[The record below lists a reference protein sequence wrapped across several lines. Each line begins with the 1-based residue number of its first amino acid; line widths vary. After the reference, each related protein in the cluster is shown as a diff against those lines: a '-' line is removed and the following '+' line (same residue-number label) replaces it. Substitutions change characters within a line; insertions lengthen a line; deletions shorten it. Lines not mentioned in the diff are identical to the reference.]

1 MKKNLLASVLS
12 VLVLNVSAQTYF
24 SNSAGM
30 YAGLL
35 NDLKKTL
42 YDSPRYNQTVVLD
55 GKERRMF
62 VLWIRDHIHTMK
74 AYKYWEKDMASYLE
88 FFLQRQTSSGMY
100 FDYWESYKDRNVGQ
114 LYFTNCFDKQ
124 FYYVDVNQQLFFFRM
139 PIEADLEYL
148 LVEGVYTYWQTSGD
162 TAFVNQWL
170 PSLVKG
176 MKYLMTDPLRW
187 SKEYLLVKRPY
198 SIDTWDF
205 TSQPD
210 GMTGVESL
218 LYHIGNDEKTP
229 KGIMHGDNSGMYQ
242 ACKQLS
248 DLFNVTGKVNE
259 AKEWNLQ
266 AELFRHRLN
275 TTCWNGKYY
284 AHFIPVDPVPSH
296 IKTDPI
302 HALSLSNTY
311 DINRGAP
318 TREMAASIIN
328 AYREVEKKTS
338 SESVAAWF
346 GIYPPV
352 EPQFGRYKT
361 GVYMNGAVLPLVG
374 GELTKAAFQNGEEEF
389 AVEQLKKLELIMNKN
404 NRVLPGCVN
413 TDGTA
418 QEEAIP
424 NEWGQAA
431 FVSAL
436 VEGLAGVVDKSIFF
450 REVEL
455 SPRWLFAGVNEV
467 QVSIGYG
474 NEGNQVSYRYKYDA
488 AARTV
493 IMRTKGTFEKGTIRI
508 PLPRDCRQAS
518 MTIDGKKV
526 PSTVDK
532 VNASRYITAPVRGSE
547 HEIKVVFH
555 L

>member
-1 MKKNLLASVLS
+1 MKKTLIALLLCVLS
-12 VLVLNVSAQTYF
+12 LNSGAQTNF
-24 SNSAGM
+24 SDGAGM

-35 NDLKKTL
+35 NDLKKSL
-42 YDSPRYNQTVVLD
+42 FDNPRYNKTVVLD

-62 VLWIRDHIHTMK
+62 VSWIRDHIHTMK

-100 FDYWESYKDRNVGQ
+100 YDYWESYKDHNVGQ
-114 LYFTNCFDKQ
+114 LFFTNCFDRQ
-124 FYYVDVNQQLFFFRM
+124 FYFVDVNQQLFFFRM

-162 TAFVNQWL
+162 TAFVEKWL
-170 PSLVKG
+170 PVLVKG
-176 MKYLMTDPLRW
+176 LKYLMTDPLRW

-218 LYHIGNDEKTP
+218 LYHIGNDDKTP

-248 DLFNVTGKVNE
+248 DLFKVTGKENE
-259 AKEWNLQ
+259 AREWNLQ
-266 AELFRHRLN
+266 AELFRNRLN
-275 TTCWNGKYY
+275 TLCWNGKYY
-284 AHFIPVDPVPSH
+284 AHFIPIDPVPSH

-311 DINRGAP
+311 DMNRGAP

-346 GIYPPV
+346 GIYPPI
-352 EPQFGRYKT
+352 EPHFGRYKT

-389 AVEQLKKLELIMNKN
+389 AVEQLKKLELIMNRN

-436 VEGLAGVVDKSIFF
+436 VEGLAGVVDKNILF
-450 REVEL
+450 REVEI
-455 SPRWLFAGVNEV
+455 SPRWIFADVNQITV
-467 QVSIGYG
+467 NVGYG
-474 NEGNQVSYRYKYDA
+474 NEGGQVTYTYSFDPVSKK
-488 AARTV
+488 
-493 IMRTKGTFEKGTIRI
+493 IGISTKGSFGKATLRI
-508 PLPRDCRQAS
+508 PLPSQFRLAA
-518 MTIDGKKV
+518 MTVDGKKV
-526 PSTVDK
+526 VPSVEY
-532 VNASRYITAPVRGSE
+532 VNSSRYITTLLKGSN
-547 HEIKVVFH
+547 HQITVILK

>member
-1 MKKNLLASVLS
+1 MKKTLIALLLCVLS
-12 VLVLNVSAQTYF
+12 LNSGAQTNF
-24 SNSAGM
+24 SDGAGM

-35 NDLKKTL
+35 NDLKKSL
-42 YDSPRYNQTVVLD
+42 FDNPRYNKTVVLD

-62 VLWIRDHIHTMK
+62 VSWIRDHIHTMK

-100 FDYWESYKDRNVGQ
+100 YDYWESYKDHNVGQ
-114 LYFTNCFDKQ
+114 LFFTNCFDRQ
-124 FYYVDVNQQLFFFRM
+124 FYFVDVNQQLFFFRM

-162 TAFVNQWL
+162 TAFVEKWL
-170 PSLVKG
+170 PVLVKG
-176 MKYLMTDPLRW
+176 LKYLMTDPLRW

-218 LYHIGNDEKTP
+218 LYHIGNDDKTP

-248 DLFNVTGKVNE
+248 DLFKVTGKENE
-259 AKEWNLQ
+259 AREWNLQ
-266 AELFRHRLN
+266 AELFRNRLN
-275 TTCWNGKYY
+275 TLCWNGKYY
-284 AHFIPVDPVPSH
+284 AHFIPIDPVPSH

-302 HALSLSNTY
+302 HTLSLSNTY
-311 DINRGAP
+311 DMNRGAP

-346 GIYPPV
+346 GIYPPI
-352 EPQFGRYKT
+352 EPHFGRYKT

-389 AVEQLKKLELIMNKN
+389 AVEQLKKLELIMNRN

-436 VEGLAGVVDKSIFF
+436 VEGLAGVVDKNILF
-450 REVEL
+450 REVEI
-455 SPRWLFAGVNEV
+455 SPRWIFADVN
-467 QVSIGYG
+467 QVTVNVGYG
-474 NEGNQVSYRYKYDA
+474 NEGGQVTYTYSFDPVSKK
-488 AARTV
+488 
-493 IMRTKGTFEKGTIRI
+493 IGISTKGSFGKATLRI
-508 PLPRDCRQAS
+508 PLPSQFRLAA
-518 MTIDGKKV
+518 MTVDGKKV
-526 PSTVDK
+526 VPSVEY
-532 VNASRYITAPVRGSE
+532 VNSSRYITTLLKGSN
-547 HEIKVVFH
+547 HQITVILK